1 MDERSLLLG
10 LLHLAVRDAPA
21 DSPLAKALLAWCR
34 DRAHVLGL
42 PVAPEKAEE
51 SEEDTKKRPR
61 LWLRR
66 KPEQKPEEKPA
77 PPAEAWAELARDIAA
92 ARTAAPAKPSPVLVL
107 TARLAALLALDAAE
121 TRLLQTVV
129 ACDRLRHCSA
139 LCHLLE
145 RHGAETPPLLL
156 ELAGIESLEALRQT
170 KSVQLNLID
179 LSIGRHDTTP
189 TLRAMHCV
197 HRLLNRAPMND
208 EAMIECLVGTA
219 APARLALSDFAS
231 RGEELSLLH
240 RLLRGAL
247 SDRAEGINILL
258 YGPPGTGKTELAKA
272 LAAAAGAR
280 LYAVGETDGY
290 GDEPERW
297 ERVDA
302 LKLAQQ
308 LLAQRRDAVLL
319 FDEMED
325 LIGDAYRNTDN
336 RISRRP
342 GSKVFVNR
350 LFESNAV
357 PTIWTSNS
365 IENIDPAYLRRMTY
379 VMKMD
384 LPSPQARKV
393 ILGRIARD
401 EGLELSP
408 GAIGRLAETAS
419 ESTAVARN
427 ALRTAR
433 LLQGGEEE
441 TSQVLESLV
450 TGLRY
455 GRRLPPGGGAERDL
469 DLGLY
474 QSDISIAAL
483 FDRLSAAG
491 APADFSLLLTGPPG
505 TGKTALARHL
515 ARQLDRPL
523 LVKRASDLLS
533 KWIGETEK
541 LIAESFT
548 EAAESGSILLF
559 DEVDSLLSDRGRA
572 EKTWEVSQVNELL
585 TWMDSHPFPFVA
597 ATNHA
602 ARLDSAALRRFVF
615 KVKLEALG
623 PAAAARAFEVFFD
636 RPAPPRLAEIAGLT
650 PGDFAVVARQLR
662 FQEDAASPEAIV
674 GLLAKEAAAKPGT
687 PGRIGF
693 RPQPRQN
700 A

>member
-21 DSPLAKALLAWCR
+21 DSPLAKALLAWCQGK
-34 DRAHVLGL
+34 AHALGL
-42 PVAPEKAEE
+42 PAPPEEAEE
-51 SEEDTKKRPR
+51 SEENKEKRPR
-61 LWLRR
+61 LWRRR
-66 KPEQKPEEKPA
+66 KPEPKQEA
-77 PPAEAWAELARDIAA
+77 PQDDAWAELAKAIEAA
-92 ARTAAPAKPSPVLVL
+92 AEAPPAKPSPLL
-107 TARLAALLALDAAE
+107 AMTARLAGLLTLDAAE
-121 TRLLQTVV
+121 TRLLQIVV
-129 ACDRLRHCSA
+129 ASDRLRLTGA
-139 LCHLLE
+139 LCSLLQ
-145 RHGAETPPLLL
+145 RHGVEASLLVL

-170 KSVQLNLID
+170 KAVQLNLID
-179 LSIGRHDTTP
+179 LSIGRYDAALSLSAT
-189 TLRAMHCV
+189 HCV
-197 HRLLNRAPMND
+197 HRLLNRSPVSD
-208 EAMIECLVGTA
+208 EAMIECLVGAA
-219 APARLALSDFAS
+219 APARLALSDFAD

-240 RLLRGAL
+240 RMLRGAL
-247 SDRAEGINILL
+247 ANKAEGINILL

-280 LYAVGETDGY
+280 LYAVGETDNY

-297 ERVDA
+297 ERVGA

-308 LLAQRRDAVLL
+308 VLAQRRDAVLL

-325 LIGDAYRNTDN
+325 LIGDAYRNADN

-342 GSKVFVNR
+342 GSKVYVNR

-357 PTIWTSNS
+357 PTIWTANA

-384 LPSPQARKV
+384 RPSPQARKA
-393 ILGRIARD
+393 ILGRIAQD

-433 LLQGGEEE
+433 LLQGGEAE
-441 TSQVLESLV
+441 TSQVLRSLV

-455 GRRLPPGGGAERDL
+455 GRRLPPGSGSEGDL

-474 QSDISIAAL
+474 QSDIPIAAL
-483 FDRLSAAG
+483 FDRLCAEG

-515 ARQLDRPL
+515 ARRLDRPL

-541 LIAESFT
+541 LIVESFA

-572 EKTWEVSQVNELL
+572 EKSWEVSQVNELL

-623 PAAAARAFEVFFD
+623 PAAAARAFEVFFG
-636 RPAPPRLAEIAGLT
+636 RPAPARLAEIAGLT

-662 FQEDAASPEAIV
+662 FQNDAASPEAIV

-693 RPQPRQN
+693 RLTPAARG
-700 A
+700 